1 MSKRQ
6 VDVVVI
12 SDVHL
17 GTAACRAAE
26 LNAYLKGIEPGVVIL
41 NGDIV
46 DLWDFRKGFWPES
59 HTKVVRRIL
68 KFAADGIPVHY
79 ITGNHDGALRR
90 YSALALGAINLVDRL
105 ELVLDGRRHW
115 FLHGDAFDLA
125 LGTGRLVSGVGT
137 IAYDAICA
145 LGVAINRV
153 RGWIGLRPVSLA
165 EACKRNVPAARR
177 HIARFEEFCLH
188 SAAARGYDAVVAG
201 HIHVPCQRSAVID
214 GRAVTYLNSG
224 DWVDSLSAL
233 EYAEG
238 VWRVVT
244 WPELLAAGLVSA
256 PHLEDSVAVI
266 PAAARC
272 A

>member
-26 LNAYLKGIEPGVVIL
+26 LNAYLKGIEPGAVIL

-79 ITGNHDGALRR
+79 VTGNHDGALRR

-115 FLHGDAFDLA
+115 FLHGDAFDLS
-125 LGTGRLVSGVGT
+125 LGTPRLTGWLGT
-137 IAYDAICA
+137 IAYDAVCA
-145 LGVAINRV
+145 LGVGVNRA
-153 RGWIGLRPVSLA
+153 RGLLGLRPVSLA
-165 EACKRNVPAARR
+165 AACKRNVPAARR
-177 HIARFEEFCLH
+177 HIARYEECCARA
-188 SAAARGYDAVVAG
+188 AAARGFDVVITG
-201 HIHVPCQRSAVID
+201 HIHVPRHRQTQVD
-214 GRAVTYLNSG
+214 GRDITYLNSG
-224 DWVDSLSAL
+224 DWVDSLTAL
-233 EYAEG
+233 EYADG
-238 VWRVVT
+238 AWRLVS
-244 WPELLAAGLVSA
+244 WADLLAAGEVRA
-256 PHLEDSVAVI
+256 PGLEDTVAVI
-266 PAAARC
+266 PTAAA
-272 A
+272 